1 MMDAVTDQSRKSML
15 AASFDRAADTY
26 ERSRPGYPGEA
37 VDWLLESGP
46 RAVLDLGAGTGKLT
60 RALAGRVPTLY
71 AVDPSPNMLA
81 QLESAVPEAITAVG
95 TAEAI
100 PLPDAS
106 VDTVLMAQAWHWVDP
121 ARAVPEIR
129 RVLRPGGVLGLIWN
143 VRDES
148 VPWVAELTRIIQPS
162 AAESF
167 VADGEGLPDEL
178 GPVERLEV
186 PWRRPFDRQGL
197 LDLVSSRSYVISAP
211 PDERERILHE
221 VSGLLDS
228 HPELAGRTEW
238 LMPYRTI
245 AFRIT
250 VDGGV

>member
-1 MMDAVTDQSRKSML
+1 MVSMTDDSRKAIL
-15 AASFDRAADTY
+15 AASFDDAADTY
-26 ERSRPGYPGEA
+26 ERARPGYPTEA
-37 VDWLLESGP
+37 ADWLLASTP
-46 RAVLDLGAGTGKLT
+46 QAVLDLGAGTGKLT
-60 RALAGRVPTLY
+60 RALAGRVPTLH

-81 QLESAVPEAITAVG
+81 QLEKAVPEAITAVG

-106 VDTVLMAQAWHWVDP
+106 VDAVLMAQAWHWVDP

-148 VPWVAELTRIIQPS
+148 VPWVAALTELMHAS

-167 VADGEGLPDEL
+167 VAESEGLPDEL

-186 PWRRPFDRQGL
+186 TWQRPFDRQGL
-197 LDLVSSRSYVISAP
+197 LDLVRSRSHVIAAP
-211 PDERERILHE
+211 PQERERILQD
-221 VSGLLDS
+221 VSDLLDS

-238 LMPYRTI
+238 LMSYRTI

-250 VDGGV
+250 VGG